1 MIGEAYPGEFEAVE
15 QHSQM
20 SVINSV
26 RHREQEEAQDR
37 AFLIEILFKIRDYA
51 RENDMDED
59 DTIRTISNNMLQLL
73 EIATFRKT
81 D

>member
-1 MIGEAYPGEFEAVE
+1 MIGEAYPGEFEARE
-15 QHSQM
+15 QA
-20 SVINSV
+20 

-37 AFLIEILFKIRDYA
+37 GFLLEILFKIRDYA